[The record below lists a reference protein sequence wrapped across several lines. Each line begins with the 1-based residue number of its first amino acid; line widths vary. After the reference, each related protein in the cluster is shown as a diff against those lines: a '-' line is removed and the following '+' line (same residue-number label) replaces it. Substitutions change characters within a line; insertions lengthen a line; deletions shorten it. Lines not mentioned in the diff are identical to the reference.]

1 MNDNFL
7 LESDH
12 ASEDDWSICSER
24 IHDNDIDMRELPP
37 FNPNTTER
45 NTFEIFAIKLE
56 QVKALQEKVDQLE
69 QQISSKPV
77 LKD

>member
-1 MNDNFL
+1 
-7 LESDH
+7 
-12 ASEDDWSICSER
+12 
-24 IHDNDIDMRELPP
+24 MRELPP